1 MKRLVISEFDE
12 NGSKWYSSPHHKEV
26 KTGFFSENS
35 FSNQS
40 KQEQDTPSNFHL
52 DNKLRRDKFYDFL
65 RRATVNGE
73 PKINLEDLNKNLTIK
88 IEELPDS
95 SKISLIFED
104 LDSKSSLASRGKK
117 NWSEQEIIF
126 FVWLVMNYCYLNKL
140 NYIDMNDKEWDKI
153 SEIFPGRNAEQCK
166 LRWQSLLKMNL
177 SKAPWT
183 QEEDEILVQ
192 VINDKG
198 PKKWKEIAI
207 ELNKRLGNLKVFRQ
221 GKQCRERWIN
231 HLDPTINRGA
241 WSSEED
247 IKLLETHLELGKR
260 WAEIAKRLKNR
271 TENAVKNR
279 WNSLIKKY
287 KNEFG
292 LDSDAMSTSSNH
304 SNNSMNDLE
313 KKISELIIGQRR
325 KRPNEA
331 GSPDNYS
338 SGQMQ
343 EVPEELEEESP
354 ESNSE
359 LSGDITAVKNESQLS
374 DAVDKKIEEEKSLEK
389 KNSLLKNKKRPTDV
403 TKQKKA
409 LLDMVT
415 IDMGE
420 RNQDQSQRMQ
430 HEKKE
435 TNIGPLFPQMN
446 KNLQD
451 TLNLQ
456 NLMQGTNLFN
466 LNNNNAF
473 VPGLMQQPQDAL
485 NNANTFNLLNQLN
498 PVNVSPFGLA
508 NDMLGL
514 NLNLWKTN
522 SSPQLNG
529 INNLFNQNLPQSDL
543 TAILGMYANRPLQ
556 QNPSNLTSIL
566 PNSQNFLAEQSNN
579 SLPTSLGNLDTNKNE
594 SKRAQESSKM
604 NVEDK
609 EPEIHK
615 FTEKTIDQ
623 LVIPDTPRST
633 LQHAIVDTDSGH
645 IYFLSPVTTDS
656 LNINKNRNPLNGSF
670 NGLDL
675 FGSSPAL
682 NSRSWTSP
690 TLNANTLFNNPL
702 NQFANLGLGRN
713 TISPNLGLINDSPD
727 LNRVFL
733 NQNFNGER
741 RSNDWTPETTAKTPL
756 SILNSQSRV
765 INQIDKDKALGVL
778 PGSGSGSVFSKR
790 PLMGD
795 KSKNNSFSTSES
807 SKFDS
812 PSSFLESNQA
822 RGLSFRSG
830 ESAKVPVRQLM

>member
-1 MKRLVISEFDE
+1 
-12 NGSKWYSSPHHKEV
+12 
-26 KTGFFSENS
+26 
-35 FSNQS
+35 
-40 KQEQDTPSNFHL
+40 
-52 DNKLRRDKFYDFL
+52 
-65 RRATVNGE
+65 
-73 PKINLEDLNKNLTIK
+73 
-88 IEELPDS
+88 
-95 SKISLIFED
+95 
-104 LDSKSSLASRGKK
+104 
-117 NWSEQEIIF
+117 
-126 FVWLVMNYCYLNKL
+126 
-140 NYIDMNDKEWDKI
+140 
-153 SEIFPGRNAEQCK
+153 
-166 LRWQSLLKMNL
+166 
-177 SKAPWT
+177 
-183 QEEDEILVQ
+183 
-192 VINDKG
+192 
-198 PKKWKEIAI
+198 
-207 ELNKRLGNLKVFRQ
+207 
-221 GKQCRERWIN
+221 
-231 HLDPTINRGA
+231 
-241 WSSEED
+241 
-247 IKLLETHLELGKR
+247 
-260 WAEIAKRLKNR
+260 
-271 TENAVKNR
+271 
-279 WNSLIKKY
+279 
-287 KNEFG
+287 
-292 LDSDAMSTSSNH
+292 
-304 SNNSMNDLE
+304 
-313 KKISELIIGQRR
+313 
-325 KRPNEA
+325 
-331 GSPDNYS
+331 
-338 SGQMQ
+338 
-343 EVPEELEEESP
+343 
-354 ESNSE
+354 
-359 LSGDITAVKNESQLS
+359 
-374 DAVDKKIEEEKSLEK
+374 
-389 KNSLLKNKKRPTDV
+389 
-403 TKQKKA
+403 
-409 LLDMVT
+409 
-415 IDMGE
+415 
-420 RNQDQSQRMQ
+420 
-430 HEKKE
+430 
-435 TNIGPLFPQMN
+435 
-446 KNLQD
+446 
-451 TLNLQ
+451 
-456 NLMQGTNLFN
+456 
-466 LNNNNAF
+466 
-473 VPGLMQQPQDAL
+473 MQQPQDAL